1 MAFIQTIP
9 LGEIPDRFE
18 QAGLTPDC
26 MADFLSVLFERWSVA
41 DHHYE
46 MTCDFIH
53 NEMDL
58 DDEQAGMFLVYTIDE
73 LVRVASAARQ
83 ATLTGKLLAYTV
95 SDYVI
100 LLTFAED
107 P

>member
-26 MADFLSVLFERWSVA
+26 MADFLSVLFERWSVT

-73 LVRVASAARQ
+73 LMRVGAAARQ
-83 ATLTGKLLAYTV
+83 ATLTGKLLTYMV
-95 SDYVI
+95 SDHVI

-107 P
+107 S